1 MSTPDVRFS
10 LRGRRALI
18 TGAGRGLGFEMA
30 RALAGAGAEV
40 WITGRTEATLD
51 EACAQIGG
59 EGGQARAL
67 AFDLDDAA
75 ARRQAVDAIRPDI
88 LVNNVGARDRR
99 GIPDFD
105 DAAIRALIETDL
117 IATISL
123 SRDASAGMAARGWGR
138 VISVTSI
145 VGPMARPGDGVYPI
159 AKEGVAAMTR
169 ALAVE
174 YAARGVTCNAIA
186 PGMFATET
194 NAALVNDPQM
204 ADFVG
209 LRVPMGR
216 WGRPE
221 EIAGAALFL
230 ASEAA
235 SFVTGQ
241 VLVVDG
247 GQSVRF

>member
-1 MSTPDVRFS
+1 MRPDTLFS
-10 LRGRRALI
+10 LTGRRALV
-18 TGAGRGLGFEMA
+18 TGAGRGLGFQIA
-30 RALAGAGAEV
+30 RALAGAGAQV
-40 WITGRTEATLD
+40 WITGRSPAPLEA
-51 EACAQIGG
+51 ACAALAA
-59 EGGQARAL
+59 EGGMAHPL
-67 AFDLDDAA
+67 AFDLADAA
-75 ARRQAVDAIRPDI
+75 GRRDALAEARPDI

-99 GIPDFD
+99 GLGAFD

-123 SRDASAGMAARGWGR
+123 SRDAAGAMAARGHGR

-145 VGPMARPGDGVYPI
+145 VGPMARPGDSVYPI

-169 ALAVE
+169 AMAVE
-174 YAARGVTCNAIA
+174 YGPMGVTANAIA

-194 NAALVNDPQM
+194 NASMTEDAAVT
-204 ADFVG
+204 DFVR
-209 LRVPMGR
+209 LRNPLGR

-230 ASEAA
+230 ASDAA
-235 SFVTGQ
+235 SYVNGH

-247 GQSVRF
+247 GHSVRF